1 MGETEPVIVNPVG
14 DTTILA
20 ITENEDFYIYNI
32 DVIKDSRKVDDTLF
46 EVKLDMP
53 RLDKIDR
60 LVLKRQT
67 PGQICINNLQL
78 TLPTGRRYELLRDFD
93 QSVYRPDKETNIVWF
108 DQPCNRDEIGLAE
121 YLG

>member
-1 MGETEPVIVNPVG
+1 MTDTEPVIANPVG
-14 DTTILA
+14 ETTIIA

-32 DVIKDSRKVDDTLF
+32 DVVKESRTVEDNLF
-46 EVKLDMP
+46 EVKLDIP

-67 PGQICINNLQL
+67 QGQICINNLQL

-93 QSVYRPDKETNIVWF
+93 QSVYRPNKDTNIVWF

-121 YLG
+121 G